1 MEQTNL
7 NMSLSQMIDALNQYY
22 SGTGDPNVVPIWSKF
37 NFEQMSFDEIEQ
49 FMQNIPQEYLN
60 IDRTANGKIL
70 GYSYA
75 DPISGS
81 GTIPDNV
88 VSMVNEVNSNFNPGE
103 YAKENAFTSKIPATF
118 EKTGNEY
125 SVKSGSLSGLG
136 STVATVADRI
146 SLGVAGVNI
155 GARLG
160 RRIDEAIYNIDPD
173 WWDNHYPSINPE
185 TWTSIAGNNS
195 AGKSFIRSLFG
206 IQGNDMVCYIPEDVL
221 AYTYQLMRDNG
232 LFTSEMQLDGQPI
245 EITTNFHPN
254 FIQGNFF
261 DLAQRYFNKTL
272 SPTDPIWGEYQN
284 ADCAICMFQG
294 EPCLIY
300 IPHNQ
305 APFKLKDTIDVISQI
320 AGTNSTYQT
329 TSCKDMDY
337 TGNFFITNF
346 GNRTASIG
354 DAFEAISNSLTDM
367 QFSLLVGDG
376 IPAPSTAQPGS
387 TQYPP
392 DSIDG
397 TTPQQVLQQLKNTY
411 PDLFND
417 SISEEVLQPDGNIE
431 RITYVPVPW
440 GSEAT
445 QTETESQPQ
454 TVTQPVSN
462 NVTNQAPDLGMKPDP
477 MINIL
482 SNPTVPNPETTTP
495 DTPTTGTGDTPAIVD
510 PITGSASSLWSVY
523 NPSHSQI
530 NSFGAWL
537 WSSDF
542 VEQIKKLFLDPM
554 QAIIGIHKV
563 FVTPV
568 TSGSHSIK
576 CGYLDSGVSAKVV
589 SNQYKTLNCG
599 SVKLSEY
606 FGNIFDYSPYTI
618 VKIFLPFIGIVPLNV
633 ADIMRSTIS
642 VKYTVDVI
650 TGACIAEV
658 TVTRDGHKAVMY
670 TYSGSAIVAYP
681 LSSGSYAGIVS
692 SVVSAAAGIAAT
704 ALSGGSALPAVAG
717 SVSGIMKAKT
727 DVTTNGQFTGSAGA
741 MGGKKPYLIITRPIT
756 RVAENAKQFSGFP
769 SNYTV
774 KINSCTGFIK
784 CKDIHLCINNAY
796 KSELD
801 EMETLLKTGVLM
813 EGVRANINDYLFSE
827 TVPLYA
833 TVNRSYAAAGS
844 ITGYNPITV
853 DVQPDLMEKTISE
866 NGTYLAVDDG
876 VDGYSKVN
884 VNVSGGGGV
893 TLIQKS
899 VWDSLT
905 PAEKREYGLVAVQYT
920 NTGYNQGIL
929 VYGSNYREN
938 AIIQSAKGQHNFTM
952 TVNATGVY
960 TLLVLAM
967 NSEAST
973 YQLNIDAKLNNV
985 SLTGTLID
993 YHQYYSSG
1001 SNRRNYRFM
1010 GFEINAQANDVIT
1023 IDVTNY
1029 NGYTYTIAALADCDI
1044 GTIKQAITTADQTAS
1059 GSYAYESVVIYG
1071 TFSGGSDATI
1081 NMQTNPAGQT
1091 ITTANP
1097 GSSYKSAYIIWF

>member
-37 NFEQMSFDEIEQ
+37 NFEQMSYDEIEQ

-60 IDRTANGKIL
+60 IDRSANGKII

-81 GTIPDNV
+81 GTVPDNV

-103 YAKENAFTSKIPATF
+103 YSKENAFTSKIPATF

-125 SVKSGSLSGLG
+125 SVKSGSLNGLG
-136 STVATVADRI
+136 STVATIADRLW
-146 SLGVAGVNI
+146 LGVVGVNI
-155 GARLG
+155 GTKLG
-160 RRIDEAIYNIDPD
+160 RRIDQTIYNIDPD
-173 WWDNHYPSINPE
+173 WWDNHYPNINPE
-185 TWTSIAGNNS
+185 TWDSIAGS
-195 AGKSFIRSLFG
+195 QGGKSFIRSLFG
-206 IQGNDMVCYIPEDVL
+206 IQGNNMVCYIPENVL
-221 AYTYQLMRDNG
+221 AYTYQMYRDLG
-232 LFTSEMQLDGQPI
+232 LFNSNASLDGQTI
-245 EITTNFHPN
+245 ELNETITPQYIT
-254 FIQGNFF
+254 GKAG
-261 DLAQRYFNKTL
+261 DLAATIFGIQIPSSSPYYDFDAIVATYTNGRPCFISSDNVTL
-272 SPTDPIWGEYQN
+272 PDLSEVIRQN
-284 ADCAICMFQG
+284 ANGSYSLDPPVNIGSYAILQPNRTFTDLTIVEGGTGG
-294 EPCLIY
+294 E
-300 IPHNQ
+300 
-305 APFKLKDTIDVISQI
+305 FDV
-320 AGTNSTYQT
+320 TNSLSTIG
-329 TSCKDMDY
+329 K
-337 TGNFFITNF
+337 FIIL
-346 GNRTASIG
+346 GTAVPS
-354 DAFEAISNSLTDM
+354 
-367 QFSLLVGDG
+367 
-376 IPAPSTAQPGS
+376 PSTAQPGS

-397 TTPQQVLQQLKNTY
+397 TTPQQVLQQLKQTY

-417 SISEEVLQPDGNIE
+417 SISEEVMQPDGNIE

-445 QTETESQPQ
+445 EAETESQPQ

-462 NVTNQAPDLGMKPDP
+462 TLTNQAPDLGMKPDP
-477 MINIL
+477 MINIM

-568 TSGSHSIK
+568 TGGSQNIK

-633 ADIMRSTIS
+633 ADIMRSTIA

-717 SVSGIMKAKT
+717 SVSSIMKAKT

-756 RVAENAKQFSGFP
+756 RIADSAKQFSGFP
-769 SNYTV
+769 SNHTV
-774 KINSCTGFIK
+774 KINSCTGFIR
-784 CKDIHLCINNAY
+784 CKEIHLCVNNAY

-801 EMETLLKTGVLM
+801 ELETLLKTGVLM
-813 EGVRANINDYLFSE
+813 DGVRANVNDYLFAE

-853 DVQPDLMEKTISE
+853 DVQPDLMEKSITE
-866 NGTYLAVDDG
+866 NGQYLASNDG
-876 VDGYSKVN
+876 VDGYSEVTVN
-884 VNVSGGGGV
+884 VQSSGGDV
-893 TLIQKS
+893 TLMS
-899 VWDSLT
+899 RAVWNSLT
-905 PAEKREYGLVAVQYT
+905 SVQKKSYGLVAIQDS
-920 NTGYNQGIL
+920 NSGYLRGQL
-929 VYGSNYREN
+929 VYGADYAEISILQSNSGRYSN
-938 AIIQSAKGQHNFTM
+938 TIISQY
-952 TVNATGVY
+952 TGTY
-960 TLLVLAM
+960 NLIVLCL

-973 YQLNIDAKLNNV
+973 KNIAITIKVNNTIF
-985 SLTGTLID
+985 SHTDLSSNQ
-993 YHQYYSSG
+993 YHSSG
-1001 SNRRNYRFM
+1001 TNRRNYRLVKCPM
-1010 GFEINAQANDVIT
+1010 NIVSGDEIT
-1023 IDVTNY
+1023 VTVLDSGTHSY
-1029 NGYTYTIAALADCDI
+1029 MISAL
-1044 GTIKQAITTADQTAS
+1044 TEFVPNSVLQVVSTADSAAS
-1059 GSYAYESVVIYG
+1059 GSYGGDAVVIYG
-1071 TFSGGSDATI
+1071 TFNDSNSATM
-1081 NMQTNPAGQT
+1081 NVAQATANQT
-1091 ITTANP
+1091 ITTDYP
-1097 GSSYKSAYIIWF
+1097 GSSYASGYIFWVDLT